1 MRLAAKAGCRLRDM
15 ELVQF
20 HPTAMVFPEESAG
33 TLVTEAVRG
42 EGGILRNAM
51 GERFMERHDP
61 ERLELSTRDRV
72 ALAIYPEI
80 SEGRGTDDGGVLLD
94 VSCASATTLCVA
106 VLLDVS
112 HLGRDVVL
120 GRLPRM
126 YRQFVDLAML
136 DITRVPMEVAPRAH
150 YSMGG
155 VRVEPETYLTDV
167 EALYAVG
174 ECATGVHGAIDSAAT
189 RSRSVSSSAGSSAA
203 RRPAAR
209 RRSTCRCAT
218 AARSPPQ
225 AKRSTS
231 CSHVV
236 AISSPVRSSAPCAT

>member
-42 EGGILRNAM
+42 EGGILRNAV

-94 VSCASATTLCVA
+94 VS
-106 VLLDVS
+106 

-120 GRLPRM
+120 GWLPRM
-126 YRQFVDLAML
+126 YRRFVDLAML